1 MHSFQ
6 PLSEMDIRKGDQIPV
21 SPSCGTDSILL
32 QAVLTPQPSVKHS
45 PKKPGPPDILQ
56 SIILV
61 PSIGD
66 SMLLGPEKQD
76 VANMLEALVI
86 HMPFL

>member
-6 PLSEMDIRKGDQIPV
+6 PLSEREIRKGDQIPV

-61 PSIGD
+61 PSFGD